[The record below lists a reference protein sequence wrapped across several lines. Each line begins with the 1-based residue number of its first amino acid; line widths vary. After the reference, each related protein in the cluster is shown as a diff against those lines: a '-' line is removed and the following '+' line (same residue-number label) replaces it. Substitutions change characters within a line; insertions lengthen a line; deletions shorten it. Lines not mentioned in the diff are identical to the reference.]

1 MMYLNSFNPDA
12 FLCDKAKELRSSIG
26 TLIHKVDVGHKLM
39 PSNLYKKKDNHR
51 NCTKEAMKWKE
62 SFSQLLSS
70 KDGLSAFR
78 TFLKTEFSEEN
89 LEFWVACED
98 YKKTPSVNKL
108 PGKAQCIFQEFLQT
122 GAPREVNI
130 DHQTREFTRQ
140 QVASACRNCF
150 DAAQEQTRTLMEKDS
165 YPRFLKSPL
174 YQQLLTQSSIRK
186 LKLSF
191 T

>member
-1 MMYLNSFNPDA
+1 MMYLNSFNADA
-12 FLCDKAKELRSSIG
+12 FICDKAKDLRSSLS
-26 TLIHKVDVGHKLM
+26 TLIHKVDVGNKLV
-39 PSNLYKKKDNHR
+39 PSNLYKKKDSQR

-70 KDGLSAFR
+70 KEGLTAFR

-98 YKKTPSVNKL
+98 YKKTPSTNKL
-108 PGKAQCIFQEFLQT
+108 PAKAQCIFQEFLQT
-122 GAPREVNI
+122 GSPREVNI
-130 DHQTREFTRQ
+130 DHQTREHTRQ
-140 QVASACRNCF
+140 LIADACRNCF

-165 YPRFLKSPL
+165 YPRFLKSPI
-174 YQQLLTQSSIRK
+174 YQQLLSQSSVKK
-186 LKLSF
+186 LKFSF